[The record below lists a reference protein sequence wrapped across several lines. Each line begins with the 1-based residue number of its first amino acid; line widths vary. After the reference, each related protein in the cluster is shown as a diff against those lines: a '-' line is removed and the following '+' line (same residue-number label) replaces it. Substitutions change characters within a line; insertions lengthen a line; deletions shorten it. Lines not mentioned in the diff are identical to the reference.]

1 MTWQKT
7 GVTEASLSEGS
18 PREVMID
25 SRSVLLVRVEGA
37 VHAIDGICP
46 HLGGAL
52 SEGRLEGRRLTCPLH
67 EATFDVTTGAVVTDP
82 FGLVPPE
89 GGVTPVASFPIR
101 GRDGAIEVEVPD
113 GPPT

>member
-1 MTWQKT
+1 MTWQGT
-7 GVTEASLSEGS
+7 GVTDAGLPEGS
-18 PREVMID
+18 PREVLLG

-37 VHAIDGICP
+37 VYAIDGVCP

-52 SEGRLEGRRLTCPLH
+52 GEGRLDGCRLTCPLH

-89 GGVTPVASFPIR
+89 GGVAPVESFAMR
-101 GRDGAIEVEVPD
+101 VRNGAFEVDVLD
-113 GPPT
+113 GPPP